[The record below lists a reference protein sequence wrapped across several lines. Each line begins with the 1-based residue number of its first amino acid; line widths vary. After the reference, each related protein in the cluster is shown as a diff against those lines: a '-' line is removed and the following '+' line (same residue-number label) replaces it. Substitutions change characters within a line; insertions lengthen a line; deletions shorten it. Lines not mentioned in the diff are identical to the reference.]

1 MLLKQFHQPDGH
13 QSRWGLVSSKEPVMK
28 KIIVIAIAAI
38 AFVATAA
45 FSGSDKS
52 LEQSQ
57 AASLSRLAAAEAA
70 AK

>member
-1 MLLKQFHQPDGH
+1 
-13 QSRWGLVSSKEPVMK
+13 MK